1 MNDGDFVI
9 FKEEQKHNQL
19 LIMIGAFTMAVIVWY
34 VSVDIF
40 AKGESFVTTL
50 ISEFKLVIF
59 LILFGIVT
67 HIYLISAKQ
76 ITEVRSKNLCIY
88 TDPFQYGLK
97 KYPFRDIESCEIRDL
112 SLAHDKRIGGV
123 HVGGTGHTMSGRR
136 YRNNNGKMTNIPEN
150 EFIVKGNKIVEV
162 EFKNGQKIKI
172 GSQRP
177 DELAAAISSGMS
189 SLR

>member
-1 MNDGDFVI
+1 
-9 FKEEQKHNQL
+9 
-19 LIMIGAFTMAVIVWY
+19 
-34 VSVDIF
+34 
-40 AKGESFVTTL
+40 
-50 ISEFKLVIF
+50 
-59 LILFGIVT
+59 
-67 HIYLISAKQ
+67 
-76 ITEVRSKNLCIY
+76 
-88 TDPFQYGLK
+88 
-97 KYPFRDIESCEIRDL
+97 
-112 SLAHDKRIGGV
+112 
-123 HVGGTGHTMSGRR
+123 MSGRR